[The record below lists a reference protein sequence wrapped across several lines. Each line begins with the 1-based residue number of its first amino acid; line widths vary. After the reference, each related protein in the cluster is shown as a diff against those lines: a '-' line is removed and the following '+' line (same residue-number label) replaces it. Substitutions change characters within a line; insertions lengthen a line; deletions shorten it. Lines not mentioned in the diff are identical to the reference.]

1 MDLITLATKTTYKLL
16 KVDKIIDLFNQN
28 DFDKAKRVV
37 KKYRNMD
44 IEATK
49 SQVQQLSENG
59 IRIFWSEVFK
69 YIIVLSIASYFNIF
83 TPTFFVMNT
92 FSALRALAGGVHMST
107 IGKCFAMMVLFFLSL
122 GYIISILHINTLV
135 LITGISLGSIWS
147 ICVAKKYAPQE
158 RPDKSD
164 KDCDLG
170 NIKKHMT
177 IKFIKFSFVISM
189 ILILFTQKYIIG
201 VSIFTGVLLEM
212 FTITPIGTRF
222 FQWIDGKKVTE

>member
-16 KVDKIIDLFNQN
+16 KVDDIIDLFDQN

-49 SQVQQLSENG
+49 SQVQQLAENG
-59 IRIFWSEVFK
+59 IRNFWSEVFK

-83 TPTFFVMNT
+83 TPTFFVMNA

-122 GYIISILHINTLV
+122 GYLISILHINTLV
-135 LITGISLGSIWS
+135 LIIGISLGSIWG
-147 ICVAKKYAPQE
+147 IHIAKKYAPQE

-164 KDCDLG
+164 KDCERG
-170 NIKKHMT
+170 NTKKHTT
-177 IKFIKFSFVISM
+177 IKFIKMSYIISM

-201 VSIFTGVLLEM
+201 ISK
-212 FTITPIGTRF
+212 IGRAH
-222 FQWIDGKKVTE
+222 V